1 MPSIFGHAVA
11 GIALGAAFADD
22 RTPPRTW
29 VLGTFCALAPDLD
42 WFTAFL
48 RIHPGNFLAHR
59 GITHSLLGAVLLA
72 ATVFLLG
79 FRGESRNPRTGTYLL
94 LAALS
99 HGLLDACTSGRV
111 GVAFFYPFSTTRWGC
126 YWQPFQDAP
135 LPFWP
140 GLQLPFLGALLGEV
154 LWIGVPAFLL
164 VAGLPLLRQCSDWL
178 VPPKVGWPI
187 IPEVEPEG

>member
-1 MPSIFGHAVA
+1 LPSFFGHAAA
-11 GIALGAAFADD
+11 GIALGAAFSDE
-22 RTPPRTW
+22 RTPRRTW

-72 ATVFLLG
+72 ALVFLLG
-79 FRGESRNPRTGTYLL
+79 FRSRQRSPRIAAYLL
-94 LAALS
+94 LATLS

-111 GVAFFYPFSTTRWGC
+111 GVAFFYPFSTSRWGC

-135 LPFWP
+135 LPFWS
-140 GLQLPFLGALLGEV
+140 GLQLPFLGALLGE
-154 LWIGVPAFLL
+154 LIWIGVPGLLL
-164 VAGLPLLRQCSDWL
+164 VMGTRMVRGFSDWQVL
-178 VPPKVGWPI
+178 
-187 IPEVEPEG
+187 PEVEPEG

>member
-1 MPSIFGHAVA
+1 LPSLFGHAAA
-11 GIALGAAFADD
+11 GIALGAAVADV
-22 RTPPRTW
+22 RTPRTL

-59 GITHSLLGAVLLA
+59 GITHSLLGAVVLA
-72 ATVFLLG
+72 ALMLQLG
-79 FRGESRNPRTGTYLL
+79 FRSEQRTPRLGAYLL

-111 GVAFFYPFSTTRWGC
+111 GVAFFYPFSTSRWGC
-126 YWQPFQDAP
+126 YWQPIQDAP

-140 GLQLPFLGALLGEV
+140 GLQLPFFGALLSELV
-154 LWIGVPAFLL
+154 WIGLPGFLL
-164 VAGLPLLRQCSDWL
+164 VAGIQMYRRSVDWQVL
-178 VPPKVGWPI
+178 
-187 IPEVEPEG
+187 PEVEPEG